1 MSIHKPQTDTAFSCC
16 SLCSFRHL
24 DYSPPWS
31 WAWVVFSHILY
42 IYLKKEKKKKGK
54 KASGSQNIAFQV
66 PQDILSNAKAWWYG
80 PIINPLQQ
88 PLKTKKQK
96 NIMPAGTISTFLLD
110 VPNLS
115 SRYFLPHVHT
125 YSPHLNPVFL
135 PFPSGHWKQ
144 QWQFNN
150 SPYGIGDS
158 ACTNGMKMATSVK

>member
-31 WAWVVFSHILY
+31 WTWVVFSHILY
-42 IYLKKEKKKKGK
+42 IYFKKEGEKRGKKGLWFPK
-54 KASGSQNIAFQV
+54 HCISSPSGHSKQCKSLVIRCHHKPPSAAF
-66 PQDILSNAKAWWYG
+66 K
-80 PIINPLQQ
+80 
-88 PLKTKKQK
+88 K

-115 SRYFLPHVHT
+115 SRHFLPHVHT